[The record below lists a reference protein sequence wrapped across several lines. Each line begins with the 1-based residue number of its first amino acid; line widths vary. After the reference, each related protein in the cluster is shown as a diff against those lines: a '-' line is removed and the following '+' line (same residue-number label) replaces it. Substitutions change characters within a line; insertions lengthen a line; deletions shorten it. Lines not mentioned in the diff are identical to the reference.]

1 MYAQLGINVVASVPN
16 VFAAQADQQR
26 GAHTHDASIAALRT
40 LNALGYGQNGE
51 GVTGAPARGLQLD
64 LVFNPQE
71 PVLPPEQGALE
82 EMYRRR
88 LADLGIQFNNLFAVA
103 NNPIG
108 RYGASLIDSGAF
120 DNYMETL
127 IDSFNPQCA
136 PALMCRHQIS
146 VGWDGAIYDCDFNQA
161 LVLKAE
167 FPVTPSA
174 PRISAQN
181 SAAPLGFAS
190 GTAEAQK
197 FTPTDPTGN
206 AQVTAP
212 ANISDFAADP
222 TKSFART
229 IIFGNHCY
237 ACTAGAG
244 SSCTGTLVLE

>member
-1 MYAQLGINVVASVPN
+1 
-16 VFAAQADQQR
+16 
-26 GAHTHDASIAALRT
+26 
-40 LNALGYGQNGE
+40 
-51 GVTGAPARGLQLD
+51 
-64 LVFNPQE
+64 
-71 PVLPPEQGALE
+71 
-82 EMYRRR
+82 
-88 LADLGIQFNNLFAVA
+88 LFAVA

-167 FPVTPSA
+167 FPVTPSE
-174 PRISAQN
+174 PN
-181 SAAPLGFAS
+181 AA
-190 GTAEAQK
+190 T
-197 FTPTDPTGN
+197 N

>member
-1 MYAQLGINVVASVPN
+1 

-51 GVTGAPARGLQLD
+51 GVTGEFDAAAGGEGVTGGLQLD

-120 DNYMETL
+120 DNYTETL

-167 FPVTPSA
+167 FPVTPSE
-174 PRISAQN
+174 PN
-181 SAAPLGFAS
+181 AA
-190 GTAEAQK
+190 T
-197 FTPTDPTGN
+197 N
-206 AQVTAP
+206 AHVTAP

>member
-1 MYAQLGINVVASVPN
+1 VPN

-40 LNALGYGQNGE
+40 LNALGYGQNAEGSEGSVGVNSRDSAIPEAKPSGVAESTGIRYAE

-167 FPVTPSA
+167 FPVTPSE
-174 PRISAQN
+174 PN
-181 SAAPLGFAS
+181 AA
-190 GTAEAQK
+190 T
-197 FTPTDPTGN
+197 N

>member
-1 MYAQLGINVVASVPN
+1 
-16 VFAAQADQQR
+16 
-26 GAHTHDASIAALRT
+26 
-40 LNALGYGQNGE
+40 
-51 GVTGAPARGLQLD
+51 
-64 LVFNPQE
+64 
-71 PVLPPEQGALE
+71 VLPPEQGALE

-161 LVLKAE
+161 LGLKAE

-174 PRISAQN
+174 SRISAQN

-197 FTPTDPTGN
+197 FTPTDPLEPSPIN